1 MTTQAH
7 GTSIAIVRP
16 GEDSALR
23 EQFRDFR
30 FEEEERNPSLTPDS
44 GVFDPHSTFI
54 IVLRE
59 RKGRSVVIAGC
70 SLIDGATQSQDVTT
84 LAPER
89 SPSPLWYFE
98 VSQILIDSRLRSRA
112 FRDRL
117 MCLICQRIARYA
129 FLECT
134 YEDLYCDATWPFY
147 LQLRR
152 IFVSELL
159 LSGDVPT
166 KPPCDDRNFRIPVH
180 VHRDSVRMLIEGFEQ
195 KRRKLPSLVHAA

>member
-1 MTTQAH
+1 MTTQVR

-16 GEDSALR
+16 GEDAALR

-30 FEEEERNPSLTPDS
+30 FEEEERDPSLTPES

-54 IVLRE
+54 VVLRE

-70 SLIDGATQSQDVTT
+70 SLIDGATQSQIT
-84 LAPER
+84 PER
-89 SPSPLWYFE
+89 TPSPRWYFE

-112 FRDRL
+112 FRDKL

-152 IFVSELL
+152 IFGSELL
-159 LSGDVPT
+159 LLGDIPL
-166 KPPCDDRNFRIPVH
+166 KPPVDDRSFRVPVH
-180 VHRDSVRMLIEGFEQ
+180 MHRDSVRTLIEGFEQ
-195 KRRKLPSLVHAA
+195 KRKKLPSLAHAA